1 MDQLIHI
8 VLHHIPPVIPLE
20 DEEGDNKSNEKSK
33 YSRQNSKG
41 AVLSK
46 EEEIQ
51 QLQKK
56 IAFIKE
62 LVMAQGNYRQSLLK
76 SLKTAITMN
85 STFLIL
91 STLSVWPN
99 NVIAF
104 QILVP
109 DVEIIYTL
117 IICSKFLFR
126 NIWYNYN

>member
-20 DEEGDNKSNEKSK
+20 DEDGDNTSNEKSK
-33 YSRQNSKG
+33 YSRQNSKE
-41 AVLSK
+41 AVLTK

-91 STLSVWPN
+91 STLSV
-99 NVIAF
+99 
-104 QILVP
+104 
-109 DVEIIYTL
+109 
-117 IICSKFLFR
+117 
-126 NIWYNYN
+126 

>member
-41 AVLSK
+41 VVLTK

-91 STLSVWPN
+91 STLSVWAN
-99 NVIAF
+99 NVIPF

-109 DVEIIYTL
+109 DVDIIYIL
-117 IICSKFLFR
+117 IMCGKC
-126 NIWYNYN
+126 

>member
-20 DEEGDNKSNEKSK
+20 DEDGDNTSNEKSK

-41 AVLSK
+41 AVLSE

-91 STLSVWPN
+91 STLSV
-99 NVIAF
+99 
-104 QILVP
+104 
-109 DVEIIYTL
+109 
-117 IICSKFLFR
+117 
-126 NIWYNYN
+126 